1 MIKYLFSPKTLVSD
15 VVAGVT
21 LGIESIPDGMANGLL
36 AAVNPI
42 HGVYAYMVG
51 AFTGALFTSS
61 VYMSVQGTSAMA
73 LIVASVPL
81 IRSGGDEAVDA
92 LLALALLTGLF
103 MIILGLLKLG
113 KLLRWV
119 PKSVMTGFVNAVAL
133 LIILGQ
139 LGDLTGYDTQ
149 GANKVS
155 QTINLFL
162 NLDQIDLQTLT
173 VGITAILLIIILEKT
188 ALKSFGLVVA
198 LFVASLMPTVL
209 GWETVALARDI
220 AEIPGQLPRPT
231 FPALSV
237 FPAVVIPAISLTI
250 VGLVQGAG
258 VSQNYANPDGKYP
271 DASGDFVGQGAANV
285 ACGIFQAMPV
295 GGSLSATSLS
305 VNSGAKTRLANLT
318 AGLTM
323 AVALVLFGGLI
334 GLLAMPALA
343 GLLIVIGFRT
353 LKPDDIQMV
362 WRTGL
367 VPQVVMVITFVL
379 ALFVPLQ
386 FAVLM
391 GVAISIL
398 LFVFK
403 QSNKITV
410 KEWVYKP
417 GELPLEQD
425 PPEVLPPDRVT
436 ILIPYGSLFF
446 AAASSFEEQLP
457 DIGEETRHAVAIVN
471 LRGRTEMGST
481 ILTTLQRYAQN
492 MRNANCR
499 LMLTG
504 VSEHTLD
511 EFETTGIIKTFGRRN
526 VFKAT
531 ERAGE
536 STLEALS
543 AAEEWLEDTVVS
555 AGEGVAD
562 ENSENL

>member
-1 MIKYLFSPKTLVSD
+1 MKKYLFSPRTVASD

-51 AFTGALFTSS
+51 VFSGAFFTSS
-61 VYMSVQGTSAMA
+61 VYMSVQATSAMA

-81 IRSGGDEAVDA
+81 ISSGGDQAVDA
-92 LLALALLTGLF
+92 LLALTLLTGLF

-113 KLLRWV
+113 SLLRWV
-119 PKSVMTGFVNAVAL
+119 PNSVMTGFINAVAI

-149 GANKVS
+149 GANKVT
-155 QTINLFL
+155 QTINLFF

-173 VGITAILLIIILEKT
+173 VGIAAILLIIILEKT

-198 LFVASLMPTVL
+198 LFVASLLPTVL

-237 FPAVVIPAISLTI
+237 FPAMVIPALSLTI

-258 VSQNYANPDGKYP
+258 VSQNYANPDGDYP
-271 DASGDFVGQGAANV
+271 DPSGDFVGQGAANV
-285 ACGIFQAMPV
+285 ACGIFQGMPV

-305 VNSGAKTRLANLT
+305 VNSGAKTRFANIT

-323 AVALVLFGGLI
+323 AVALLLFGGLI

-343 GLLIVIGFRT
+343 GLLIVVGFRT
-353 LKPDDIQMV
+353 LKPDDVKMV

-367 VPQVVMVITFVL
+367 DSTSGHGHHLCHGPVR
-379 ALFVPLQ
+379 ALTVRRAYGRGSSPFYYLR
-386 FAVLM
+386 
-391 GVAISIL
+391 SR
-398 LFVFK
+398 
-403 QSNKITV
+403 QSNRITI
-410 KEWVYKP
+410 KEWVYEP
-417 GELPLEQD
+417 GQLPLEQD
-425 PPEVLPPDRVT
+425 VPEVLAPDRVT
-436 ILIPYGSLFF
+436 IMIPYGSLFF

-457 DIGEETRHAVAIVN
+457 DIGEETQPC
-471 LRGRTEMGST
+471 GG
-481 ILTTLQRYAQN
+481 
-492 MRNANCR
+492 
-499 LMLTG
+499 
-504 VSEHTLD
+504 
-511 EFETTGIIKTFGRRN
+511 
-526 VFKAT
+526 
-531 ERAGE
+531 
-536 STLEALS
+536 
-543 AAEEWLEDTVVS
+543 
-555 AGEGVAD
+555 
-562 ENSENL
+562 NSECCAGAPNWAARS